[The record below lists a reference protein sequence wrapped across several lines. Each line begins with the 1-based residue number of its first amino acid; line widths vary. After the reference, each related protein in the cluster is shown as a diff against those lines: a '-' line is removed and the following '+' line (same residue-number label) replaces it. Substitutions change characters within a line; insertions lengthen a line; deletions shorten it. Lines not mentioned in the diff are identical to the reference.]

1 MKCEIKIFIRKAKP
15 IVLLT
20 NALCV
25 DSWAIVHEWG
35 ARPRGE
41 TFSSRQT
48 LNCWNRHER
57 AGWDGKAGSL
67 LATRNWAQTLFGA
80 NLNLGI
86 GWRHPHTRDPEWKRN
101 MQYLMLFW
109 FPCLTRPFH
118 VQHRFSAFWLRSKC
132 SICSYQL
139 NIWYGG
145 HVPPSILNWFL
156 QGDEVQELAP
166 ASSRVGLALQYRQ
179 DRPTSPL
186 RPRDPH
192 HHHST
197 ITPPFNTTKSDK
209 CQRLWCSLACGFHTI
224 CAWCWICVQF

>member
-1 MKCEIKIFIRKAKP
+1 M
-15 IVLLT
+15 LLT

-25 DSWAIVHEWG
+25 DSWAIVGEWDG
-35 ARPRGE
+35 RPRGE

-48 LNCWNRHER
+48 LNCGNRHER

-67 LATRNWAQTLFGA
+67 LTARNWAQTLFGA

-186 RPRDPH
+186 NTRRSSSCIMFANGRH
-192 HHHST
+192 CLST
-197 ITPPFNTTKSDK
+197 KNNTFLHKSSHFRLNSLNNFLNLNLSSILDQPFKNA
-209 CQRLWCSLACGFHTI
+209 RF
-224 CAWCWICVQF
+224 